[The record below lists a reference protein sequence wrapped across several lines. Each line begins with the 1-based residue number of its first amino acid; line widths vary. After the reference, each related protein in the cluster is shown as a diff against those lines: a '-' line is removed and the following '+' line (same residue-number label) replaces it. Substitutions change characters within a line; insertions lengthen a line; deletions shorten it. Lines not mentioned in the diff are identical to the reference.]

1 MICSMSHRTGCA
13 RCTHNLSCHNSC
25 NTLISGAGWTSVEKA
40 IEGGA
45 KWISENYINNS
56 KYGQN
61 TLYKMR
67 WNPEK
72 PAEHQY
78 ATDIAWA
85 SKQAKSMS
93 SMFEAFPTA
102 KYKFEIPRY
111 SGQEK
116 LEVK

>member
-1 MICSMSHRTGCA
+1 MSV
-13 RCTHNLSCHNSC
+13 SFIPVS
-25 NTLISGAGWTSVEKA
+25 
-40 IEGGA
+40 
-45 KWISENYINNS
+45 
-56 KYGQN
+56 
-61 TLYKMR
+61 
-67 WNPEK
+67 EK
-72 PAEHQY
+72 P
-78 ATDIAWA
+78 TDIAWA

>member
-1 MICSMSHRTGCA
+1 MFGI
-13 RCTHNLSCHNSC
+13 
-25 NTLISGAGWTSVEKA
+25 GAYDANPVGNGSQRAYSQGWSSVEAA
-40 IEGGA
+40 IKGGA

-85 SKQAKSMS
+85 VKQAVSIEKIFS
-93 SMFEAFPTA
+93 SFTDATLSFDVPV
-102 KYKFEIPRY
+102 Y
-111 SGQEK
+111 SGQIPPT
-116 LEVK
+116 VTMD

>member
-1 MICSMSHRTGCA
+1 MDKRKLCEQF
-13 RCTHNLSCHNSC
+13 
-25 NTLISGAGWTSVEKA
+25 GWQT
-40 IEGGA
+40 
-45 KWISENYINNS
+45 
-56 KYGQN
+56 

>member
-1 MICSMSHRTGCA
+1 MRKGLVFKKGIIFALAAAVVTSPAPVMGV
-13 RCTHNLSCHNSC
+13 
-25 NTLISGAGWTSVEKA
+25 SGWGVMNAKA

>member
-1 MICSMSHRTGCA
+1 MY
-13 RCTHNLSCHNSC
+13 NLFG
-25 NTLISGAGWTSVEKA
+25 IGAVDKSPIDAGAEYAYKQGWTSVEKA